1 MDLWDSCDQTEDI
14 FVLTHRRCL
23 LGKDLTEVPFLLS
36 PTLSETELSI
46 AKTLVFTLF
55 LIFYSLILQ
64 VLGRSGLAELES
76 RNRI

>member
-23 LGKDLTEVPFLLS
+23 LGKDLMEVPLLLS

-46 AKTLVFTLF
+46 AKTSFHSFSNFLF
-55 LIFYSLILQ
+55 SH
-64 VLGRSGLAELES
+64 LAGIGE
-76 RNRI
+76 IWTG